1 MNIDKTIAL
10 FNQTEGRDKFCK
22 MIQYGSRIIK
32 YNAEGN
38 NETIHNSFN
47 ALFSNMSNARKL
59 FRLFKYF
66 NEWVKAKQIMKDEKM
81 PQFDKI
87 LSLATRLAF
96 AFYWWFDNLVVG
108 CKIKFFTSMDLKH
121 VSL

>member
-1 MNIDKTIAL
+1 
-10 FNQTEGRDKFCK
+10 
-22 MIQYGSRIIK
+22 
-32 YNAEGN
+32 
-38 NETIHNSFN
+38 
-47 ALFSNMSNARKL
+47 MSNARKL

-121 VSL
+121 VSLQASRFWCLGLILTIWGCIRNMMKFSKKDAELRK